1 MDSTEHSGSV
11 KFTNRGDDQS
21 NWITANQIKSNVGEN
36 RSTQGTTS
44 QSRVESQ
51 QTQPIKDDGS
61 KNRTRTSLVESVCS
75 HYCACATPALTGLW
89 IVSPTTWINSLVDS
103 TVSFLSQDFEDP
115 DRSLDPFGLSLKD
128 HHGEPHI
135 WRCGQCS
142 QTFSQRVLLQ
152 MHVCPQVTRL
162 DLLKTIFCQ
171 LWMININVKLKSI
184 LSFPVPW
191 PSIPVWS
198 LPFIIPR
205 PCRTART
212 RCHSH

>member
-11 KFTNRGDDQS
+11 KFTNWGDHKS

-36 RSTQGTTS
+36 RSTRGATS

-51 QTQPIKDDGS
+51 QTPSIKDG
-61 KNRTRTSLVESVCS
+61 
-75 HYCACATPALTGLW
+75 
-89 IVSPTTWINSLVDS
+89 SPTTWINNTSLVDS
-103 TVSFLSQDFEDP
+103 TVSFPSQDFEDP

-152 MHVCPQVTRL
+152 MHVCPQVTCL
-162 DLLKTIFCQ
+162 FAE
-171 LWMININVKLKSI
+171 NNF
-184 LSFPVPW
+184 LSA
-191 PSIPVWS
+191 
-198 LPFIIPR
+198 LNDQN
-205 PCRTART
+205 
-212 RCHSH
+212 